1 MSGKWETVQLKGL
14 DMFIYFIEHFG
25 MTPEEALADMKE
37 HGQDV
42 KHTEMFINLA
52 NNEYFKQKGL
62 FDNFYRE
69 HPIVEK
75 AFNNKQKGKS
85 NEDSIFKS

>member
-1 MSGKWETVQLKGL
+1 MGRTVMSGKWETVQLEGL

-25 MTPEEALADMKE
+25 MTPEEALKDMKE
-37 HGQDV
+37 HDQDV
-42 KHTEMFINLA
+42 RHAEMLINLA

-62 FDNFYRE
+62 LDNFYRE

-75 AFNNKQKGKS
+75 AFNNKQKG
-85 NEDSIFKS
+85 E